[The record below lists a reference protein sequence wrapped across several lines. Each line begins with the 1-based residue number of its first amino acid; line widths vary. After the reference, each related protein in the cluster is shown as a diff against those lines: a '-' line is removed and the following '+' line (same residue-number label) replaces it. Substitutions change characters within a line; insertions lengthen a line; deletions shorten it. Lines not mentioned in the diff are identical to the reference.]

1 MIEPYFY
8 GNKFELGSFPPWP
21 CPICG
26 RHSLAIK
33 PGSLN
38 QEETSE
44 SQRAHSHED
53 WDPEWV
59 SERFV
64 CLLVCQDFRC
74 GEPCTVAGSTSYD
87 LEPGPD
93 FDTTEYLEP
102 HFVEPAP
109 ELIKIPGKC
118 PKDVATNLR
127 AAFSLFWNDP
137 SAALNRIRIS
147 LEALLDSE
155 KVQKKAKTKKGKFQ
169 QLSLHHRIEKFLPK
183 DVSTRTKLLAVKWLG
198 NEGSHQGSIT
208 KVEVLEAL
216 ELVENI
222 LEIVVVKRPQYL
234 DRMARE
240 IAKRKGK
247 PQKPPF

>member
-1 MIEPYFY
+1 
-8 GNKFELGSFPPWP
+8 
-21 CPICG
+21 
-26 RHSLAIK
+26 
-33 PGSLN
+33 
-38 QEETSE
+38 
-44 SQRAHSHED
+44 
-53 WDPEWV
+53 
-59 SERFV
+59 
-64 CLLVCQDFRC
+64 
-74 GEPCTVAGSTSYD
+74 
-87 LEPGPD
+87 
-93 FDTTEYLEP
+93 
-102 HFVEPAP
+102 
-109 ELIKIPGKC
+109 
-118 PKDVATNLR
+118 
-127 AAFSLFWNDP
+127 
-137 SAALNRIRIS
+137 
-147 LEALLDSE
+147 LDSE